1 MDLLAAGRFPPLVE
15 AFLQGRSLELLSP
28 VRFLAPGELPTG
40 DCSASTPDR
49 GELATA
55 LAGANREYG
64 HPDAARLSEKLA
76 DAATRVV
83 ITGQQPGLFGGPL
96 YTLSKAVAAALW
108 AERLQAAGEP
118 AVALFWMATEDHDF
132 RESSRAAFF
141 SSQGLSAIDLGED
154 REPLVPVGLRVLGPK
169 VNSVLAELQQVMPG
183 DRYGDWLEQL
193 GDWYKPEASFGE
205 AFARL
210 MVALMGERC
219 PLLVDAMLPD
229 LKRAQRPWLR
239 RIVEQRAA
247 VGKTFAERDREITAA
262 GYPLQVKPQP
272 GSSPLFLQQGRER
285 RRIEWRGADRLTLRG
300 DEEFEQDIDWLLEII
315 GNDPGRVSPGVRAR
329 SAIQDAVL
337 GSCLQILGPG
347 ELSYLPQAAPLF
359 DLLQV
364 PAPMVALRPQVLV
377 MDERQQTKVT
387 DSGLALE
394 ELLDPKLDLDRRL
407 ARPEDTR
414 FLAGAED
421 QLEELLES
429 LQTPAMALDGN
440 LERPWQKTSDQ
451 MRRALQAFGNRV
463 TAAAARRDETTRAR
477 LESLR
482 GYCLPVDRL
491 QERVIATAH
500 FPGKYG
506 ASFVAAM
513 FEQMDLDPTN
523 LRLISP

>member
-1 MDLLAAGRFPPLVE
+1 
-15 AFLQGRSLELLSP
+15 
-28 VRFLAPGELPTG
+28 
-40 DCSASTPDR
+40 
-49 GELATA
+49 
-55 LAGANREYG
+55 
-64 HPDAARLSEKLA
+64 
-76 DAATRVV
+76 
-83 ITGQQPGLFGGPL
+83 
-96 YTLSKAVAAALW
+96 
-108 AERLQAAGEP
+108 
-118 AVALFWMATEDHDF
+118 
-132 RESSRAAFF
+132 
-141 SSQGLSAIDLGED
+141 
-154 REPLVPVGLRVLGPK
+154 
-169 VNSVLAELQQVMPG
+169 
-183 DRYGDWLEQL
+183 
-193 GDWYKPEASFGE
+193 
-205 AFARL
+205 
-210 MVALMGERC
+210 MGERC